1 MLSLKNF
8 LQKKILY
15 MEQTEHKKIEFK
27 DKLSLIYKTN
37 KVKIYSF
44 LSVIL
49 LILITLIA
57 LNEVNDRKNKLIS
70 EKYILAGVNFSLN
83 KKEISKNIYQEIIYS
98 KNKFYS
104 ILSLNK
110 ILENNLVSDENK
122 ILEYFDKIE
131 NLNLNEDLKDLIQFK
146 KSLYLIKNSDKE
158 KGEELLNRLI
168 EKNSNFKSAAEE
180 VIVK

>member
-1 MLSLKNF
+1 MD
-8 LQKKILY
+8 
-15 MEQTEHKKIEFK
+15 QTEHKKIEFK
-27 DKLSLIYKTN
+27 DKLSLFYKTN
-37 KVKIYSF
+37 RVKIYSF
-44 LSVIL
+44 ISVIV
-49 LILITLIA
+49 LIIVTLIV
-57 LNEVNDRKNKLIS
+57 LNEVKDRKNQLIS
-70 EKYILAGVNFSLN
+70 EKYILAGVNLSLN
-83 KKEISKNIYQEIIYS
+83 KKEISKNMYQEIIYS

-146 KSLYLIKNSDKE
+146 KSLYLIKYSDKE
-158 KGEELLNRLI
+158 KGKELLNRLI

-180 VIVK
+180 AVVK